1 MIYIMCVVL
10 GVLLTFLTVAIQQSI
25 SFRMNHGKKVFA
37 GRRHAGYVVTCRF
50 NGSKKYFYIDEYL
63 ELSKDHY
70 FTRNEAI
77 EACREAFAKDRP
89 KQSVFARV
97 A

>member
-10 GVLLTFLTVAIQQSI
+10 GVLLTFLTIALQQSI
-25 SFRMNHGKKVFA
+25 SFRMNNGKKVFA

-50 NGSKKYFYIDEYL
+50 NGSKKYFYIDEHC
-63 ELSKDHY
+63 ERSQDHY

-77 EACREAFAKDRP
+77 EACREAFAKNRP
-89 KQSVFARV
+89 KQSVFPRV